1 MSNPDPLVWKRL
13 EGSGSVRGWIFDLD
27 GTLLDIAPQPDAVQ
41 VPNTLIQ
48 TLTGLMR
55 HFQGQVAIVS
65 GRSLPDLIHLL
76 PIPSLTL
83 FGNHGAEARW
93 NGKRIECAA
102 QGFDL
107 RDLDGIR
114 PQLRRLAQDFP
125 GLQVEDKG
133 WTVSVHVRHVAAPL
147 LDQVE
152 QTLRQLIAARDLYLR
167 PAQACWEIG
176 SRQGATKGDAVRWLR
191 RHWQNPEPL
200 AIFGDDVTDE
210 DAFNAKG
217 ARDVTVIVG
226 SRRPTSAQYC
236 LQTPAELRLG
246 LHSLLSGFPS
256 P

>member
-1 MSNPDPLVWKRL
+1 MSNPEPLVWKRL
-13 EGSGSVRGWIFDLD
+13 EGSESVRGWIFDLD
-27 GTLLDIAPQPDAVQ
+27 GTLLDIAPRPDAVQ
-41 VPNTLIQ
+41 VPNTLLQ

-55 HFQGQVAIVS
+55 RFGGQVAIVS
-65 GRSLPDLIHLL
+65 GRSLPDLMRLL

-83 FGNHGAEARW
+83 VGNHGAEARW
-93 NGKRIECAA
+93 REQRIEFAA
-102 QGFDL
+102 EGVELQV
-107 RDLDGIR
+107 LDRIR
-114 PQLRRLAQDFP
+114 PQLQRLPKKFP

-152 QTLRQLIAARDLYLR
+152 ETLRQLIAEGELYLR

-191 RHWQNPEPL
+191 RQWRNPEPL

-217 ARDVTVIVG
+217 PRDVTVIVG
-226 SRRPTSAQYC
+226 SRRPTCAQYY
-236 LQTPAELRLG
+236 LQTPTDLRLG
-246 LHSLLSGFPS
+246 LQSLVSKFPS